1 MRSWQGVNSGRTFTG
16 SRWAVVR
23 ALCWLLLLVLGVG
36 HLWAQTT
43 TTTPPPAFRAAR
55 TVVVIPLRGEIDD
68 RGVMA
73 TSLRRRLALAERAG
87 ADAIVIEIDS
97 PGGSVDAVLQMCRAI
112 KGSRVRNTVAWINS
126 DAYSG
131 GAIVAL
137 ACREIVIND
146 PVSFGDAKPISG
158 GPLGILPQGIP
169 DDLLKKI
176 LPPLVAEV
184 TESVRRHNEFA
195 GSYDWDEYLAKAM
208 IVDDMRLWA
217 VRNKSTGERVCIDP
231 HEFRLL
237 FGEGADPG
245 GATRLASLSSAGPS
259 APADPPPAEGIASGS
274 SKLAAAADAVVA
286 RLSGG
291 SVSTRRPKFSA
302 SDRDSWEL
310 EEKVLDGSGPALLK
324 ADDMVYFG
332 FAANTTTDASG
343 RTVADPVRT
352 DDDLVAFFQ
361 AKRLVRYEASWS
373 EGLVLVMTHI
383 ATRFVLVVIFLI
395 AMFLE
400 ITHPGAALPGI
411 IAVAALAGLV
421 APPMLI
427 GMASWWAVVAIICG
441 IGMLLLE
448 VFVVPGFGAPGIFGL
463 ILLFLGLVGVF
474 APSGNGLVPSS
485 PEGRTDLLYY
495 GATVLLA
502 MVTAAAGIAL
512 VARNLRAIPGLS
524 RLVLRDAPG
533 DDDGPGTLDALAE
546 AAPDAPAIGEVGVA
560 ITVMR
565 PAGRVEIRGAIVD
578 AVAEFGMIEAG
589 TSVRITSVD
598 GMRVGVEPERGTTA

>member
-1 MRSWQGVNSGRTFTG
+1 MKAWLWGNTGRTFAGT
-16 SRWAVVR
+16 RWASVR
-23 ALCWLLLLVLGVG
+23 TLCWAVLLLLGVG
-36 HLWAQTT
+36 HIWAQATT
-43 TTTPPPAFRAAR
+43 APPPAFRAAR
-55 TVVVIPLRGEIDD
+55 TVVVIPLRGEIDS

-87 ADAIVIEIDS
+87 ADAVVIEIDS

-158 GPLGILPQGIP
+158 GPLGILPQGVP
-169 DDLLKKI
+169 EDLLKKI

-184 TESVRRHNEFA
+184 TESTRRHNEFA
-195 GSYDWDEYLAKAM
+195 GRYEWDEYLAKAM
-208 IVDDMRLWA
+208 IVDDMRLWT
-217 VRNKSTGERVCIDP
+217 VRHKITGERVCIDP
-231 HEFRLL
+231 HEFRVL

-245 GATRLASLSSAGPS
+245 GATRLASLSSESPAV
-259 APADPPPAEGIASGS
+259 PADPPPAAGIASGS
-274 SKLAAAADAVVA
+274 AKLAAAADAVSA

-291 SVSTRRPKFSA
+291 AVSTRRPKIIA
-302 SDRDSWEL
+302 ADRDSWVL

-324 ADDMVYFG
+324 AEDMVYFG

-343 RTVADPVRT
+343 RTVADPIRT

-395 AMFLE
+395 AMFIEL
-400 ITHPGAALPGI
+400 THPGAALPGI

-502 MVTAAAGIAL
+502 MVTATAGIAL
-512 VARNLRAIPGLS
+512 LAKNLRVIPGLS
-524 RLVLRDAPG
+524 RLVLRDSTG
-533 DDDGPGTLDALAE
+533 DDESPGTLDSIAE
-546 AAPDAPAIGEVGVA
+546 SAPDAPAVGETGVA
-560 ITVMR
+560 LTVMR
-565 PAGRVEIRGAIVD
+565 PAGRVEIRGLIVD

-589 TSVRITSVD
+589 ARVRVTSVD
-598 GMRVGVEPERGTTA
+598 GMRVGVEPDQGARA

>member
-1 MRSWQGVNSGRTFTG
+1 MKAWRGDNSGRAFAG
-16 SRWAVVR
+16 SRWALAR
-23 ALCWLLLLVLGVG
+23 TLAWSLLLVLGVG

-169 DDLLKKI
+169 DELLKKI

-195 GSYDWDEYLAKAM
+195 GRYDWDEYLAKAM

-217 VRNKSTGERVCIDP
+217 VRHKATGERVCIDP

-274 SKLAAAADAVVA
+274 SKLAAAADAVIA

-291 SVSTRRPKFSA
+291 STSTRRPKFSA
-302 SDRDSWEL
+302 SDRDSWTL

-411 IAVAALAGLV
+411 IAIAALAGLV

-512 VARNLRAIPGLS
+512 VARNLKVIPGLS
-524 RLVLRDAPG
+524 RLVLRDAS
-533 DDDGPGTLDALAE
+533 DDDSPGTLDALAE
-546 AAPDAPAIGEVGVA
+546 AAPDAPAIGEIGVA

-578 AVAEFGMIEAG
+578 AVAEFGLIEAG
-589 TSVRITSVD
+589 TRVRVTSVD

>member
-1 MRSWQGVNSGRTFTG
+1 MRSWQDANSGRTFAG

-23 ALCWLLLLVLGVG
+23 ALCWSLLLVLGVG

-169 DDLLKKI
+169 DELLKKI

-195 GSYDWDEYLAKAM
+195 GRYDWDEYLAKAM

-217 VRNKSTGERVCIDP
+217 VRNKGTGERVCIDP

-302 SDRDSWEL
+302 SDRDSWVL

-332 FAANTTTDASG
+332 FAANTTTDGSG
-343 RTVADPVRT
+343 RTVSDPVRT

-512 VARNLRAIPGLS
+512 VARNLKAIPGLS
-524 RLVLRDAPG
+524 RLVLRDASG
-533 DDDGPGTLDALAE
+533 DDDGPGTTDALAE
-546 AAPDAPAIGEVGVA
+546 AAPDAPAIGEIGVA

-589 TSVRITSVD
+589 TRVRVTSVD

>member
-1 MRSWQGVNSGRTFTG
+1 MKTWRRGITGRWFAG
-16 SRWAVVR
+16 KRWATAR
-23 ALCWLLLLVLGVG
+23 ALCWTLLVALGVS
-36 HLWAQTT
+36 HAWAQT

-87 ADAIVIEIDS
+87 ADAVVIEIDS

-169 DDLLKKI
+169 DELLKKI

-195 GSYDWDEYLAKAM
+195 GRYEWDEYLAKAM
-208 IVDDMRLWA
+208 IVDDMRLWS
-217 VRNKSTGERVCIDP
+217 VRHKVTGERVCIDP

-245 GATRLASLSSAGPS
+245 GATRLASLSSASPT
-259 APADPPPAEGIASGS
+259 APADPPPGEGVASGS
-274 SKLAAAADAVVA
+274 AKLAAAADAVIA

-291 SVSTRRPKFSA
+291 SVSTRRPKISA
-302 SDRDSWEL
+302 ADRDLWVL

-332 FAANTTTDASG
+332 LAANTTTDASG
-343 RTVADPVRT
+343 RTVADPIRT

-395 AMFLE
+395 AMFIEL
-400 ITHPGAALPGI
+400 THPGAALPGI

-512 VARNLRAIPGLS
+512 VARNLRSIPGLS
-524 RLVLRDAPG
+524 RLVLRDAAS
-533 DDDGPGTLDALAE
+533 DDDSPGTLDAIAE
-546 AAPDAPAIGEVGVA
+546 TAPGAPAIGESGIA

-565 PAGRVEIRGAIVD
+565 PAGRVEIGGVIVD

-589 TSVRITSVD
+589 TRVRVTSVD
-598 GMRVGVEPERGTTA
+598 GMRVGVEPDRGATA